1 MTFDKILYILTVFK
15 ITTSLPSASIFMANP
30 ETISGLLTRQ
40 DTWRGRSQR
49 RSRPVAPTGYSS
61 LNLLLQGGWPTASVT
76 ELLPRQFGIGELSL
90 LLPLLKD
97 HSNNSRLCLWLDP
110 PYQPYA
116 PTLAA
121 AGIALERLLVVR
133 SKNPREWLWA
143 AEQSIRSGA
152 LLLAW
157 ARQQA
162 PRYTDLRKLQLAA
175 ADSSNAAFLFSSVS
189 SLAAPSPVALRLELE
204 SLQVNKLL
212 LTVRKMRGA
221 APGAQ
226 LQLPLTGPDTQTA
239 QRTHLTQL
247 QADRHYS
254 YEGYSGHSPARLKS

>member
-61 LNLLLQGGWPTASVT
+61 LNLLLQG
-76 ELLPRQFGIGELSL
+76 GIGELSL

-247 QADRHYS
+247 PADRHYS

>member
-97 HSNNSRLCLWLDP
+97 HSNNSRLCLCMRRATGIWI
-110 PYQPYA
+110 
-116 PTLAA
+116 TLEEEK
-121 AGIALERLLVVR
+121 GQGKKR
-133 SKNPREWLWA
+133 S
-143 AEQSIRSGA
+143 
-152 LLLAW
+152 
-157 ARQQA
+157 
-162 PRYTDLRKLQLAA
+162 
-175 ADSSNAAFLFSSVS
+175 F
-189 SLAAPSPVALRLELE
+189 
-204 SLQVNKLL
+204 
-212 LTVRKMRGA
+212 
-221 APGAQ
+221 
-226 LQLPLTGPDTQTA
+226 
-239 QRTHLTQL
+239 
-247 QADRHYS
+247 
-254 YEGYSGHSPARLKS
+254 